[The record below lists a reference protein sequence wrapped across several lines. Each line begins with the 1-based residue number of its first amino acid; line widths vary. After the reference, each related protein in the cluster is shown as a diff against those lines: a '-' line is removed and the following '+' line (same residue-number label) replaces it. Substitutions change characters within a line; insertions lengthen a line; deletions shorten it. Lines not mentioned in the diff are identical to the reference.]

1 MRVSLQR
8 MDFERQ
14 IFLFPIYKLKKAE
27 SKVSET
33 GEKWLQNSVNY

>member
-14 IFLFPIYKLKKAE
+14 IFLFPIYKLKKSWIEGFWNWREMAAE
-27 SKVSET
+27 
-33 GEKWLQNSVNY
+33 QC